1 MGLLDILHL
10 DTKEK
15 MELLLKRLYENEQT
29 HLAVNSILLEME
41 EEPAPSDTDDD
52 DYSTPFDLDDDD
64 DDYSDEDDQPDFPED
79 AFPNL
84 LDDPN
89 DPLFSLVA
97 PSSPFSSSPANSGS
111 PAPTSPFSSSPAGS
125 GFPAATPPTSSSL
138 PPKPTVTDLT
148 GEKHELR
155 VEMLPLLPNP

>member
-41 EEPAPSDTDDD
+41 EEPDPSDTDDD

-79 AFPNL
+79 AFPDL

-97 PSSPFSSSPANSGS
+97 TTSPFSSSPADSGS
-111 PAPTSPFSSSPAGS
+111 LVAPTSPFSSSPSSQTHRHRPHRREAR
-125 GFPAATPPTSSSL
+125 TPRRNA
-138 PPKPTVTDLT
+138 PPPSQPRSRT
-148 GEKHELR
+148 GQAPRL
-155 VEMLPLLPNP
+155 